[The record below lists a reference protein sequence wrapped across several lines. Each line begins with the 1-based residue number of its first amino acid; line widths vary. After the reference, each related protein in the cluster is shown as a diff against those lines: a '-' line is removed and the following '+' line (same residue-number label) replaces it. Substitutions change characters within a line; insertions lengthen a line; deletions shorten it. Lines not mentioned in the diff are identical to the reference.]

1 MVPRFEPKQQFLA
14 GGGNVGAGDANLGKA
29 QFVSPSFYFFDQCKS
44 IDLVL
49 VGNRRCRWCVCPCIG
64 VRLVHS
70 QNHSPVCDKSTL
82 SLSLPDELAT
92 IALGRELASLL
103 VPGMVIW
110 LDGDLG
116 AGKTTLARALLRGLG
131 HTGPVKSPTYTL
143 VEVYVVSSIYLYHFD
158 FYRFNEPEEFA
169 DAGLGEYFRENAVCL
184 VEWPE
189 KAAGYVP
196 PADLALVF
204 SFPDEAVHSGR
215 RLELFARS
223 EVGQKCLNEL
233 SKFQLGAGGS

>member
-1 MVPRFEPKQQFLA
+1 MAPQSQPLQQFLA

-29 QFVSPSFYFFDQCKS
+29 QFQSPCLYFFYQRDP
-44 IDLVL
+44 IDTIFDVS
-49 VGNRRCRWCVCPCIG
+49 RWCVSIG
-64 VRLVHS
+64 VHFVHS

-204 SFPDEAVHSGR
+204 SFPDEAVDSGR